1 MKVADLTKL
10 VQNLIATLNG
20 RRNTAVSAGDLEQI
34 VSLDA
39 QIEEAQATLT
49 KLRTLP
55 D

>member
-1 MKVADLTKL
+1 MNIAG
-10 VQNLIATLNG
+10 LIRIMEARLAALNG
-20 RRNTAVSAGDLEQI
+20 ARASAAAVGDLAQI

-39 QIEEAQATLT
+39 QVEEAQATLT